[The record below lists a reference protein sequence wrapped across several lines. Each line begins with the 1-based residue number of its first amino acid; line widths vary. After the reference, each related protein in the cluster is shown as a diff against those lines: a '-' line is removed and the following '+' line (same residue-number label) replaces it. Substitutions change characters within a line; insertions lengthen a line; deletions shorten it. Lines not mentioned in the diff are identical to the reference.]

1 MNATDVFEPA
11 PAGTVLLGLVGA
23 GIGQSRSPAMHMA
36 ECAAQGLACDYR
48 RIDLDVLGAG
58 VDALPAL
65 LDRAQAAGYRGLNIT
80 YPAKQA
86 VIALLDELSDEARA
100 LGAVNTVVFEAGR
113 RFGHNTDCSGFAAG
127 FRMQL
132 PEVAM
137 GRVVQIGAG
146 GAGAAVAHASLQ
158 AGAGVLTVFDMD
170 PARAAGL
177 AAQLNAHFG
186 PGRAA
191 AGADL
196 PAAIAAAQGLVHAT
210 PMGMAK
216 HPGLPLDAALLRP
229 DLWVAEVV
237 YVPLETAL
245 LAAARALGAP
255 VADGGGMAVFQAA
268 DAFRHFTG
276 REPDAARMRAW
287 FVHGTQAQPQFTPT

>member
-1 MNATDVFEPA
+1 MKDPFLPVPT
-11 PAGTVLLGLVGA
+11 GTLLLGLIGA

-48 RIDLDVLGAG
+48 RIDLDVLGVGVEALAG
-58 VDALPAL
+58 L
-65 LDRAQAAGYRGLNIT
+65 LDRAEAAGYRGLNIT

-86 VIALLDELSDEARA
+86 VIGLLHALSPEAQA

-113 RFGHNTDCSGFAAG
+113 RTGHNTDASGFAAG

-132 PEVAM
+132 PAVPM

-146 GAGAAVAHASLQ
+146 GAGAAVAHATLQ

-170 PARAAGL
+170 AGRAAGL
-177 AAQLNAHFG
+177 ADNLNGHFG
-186 PGRAA
+186 PGRAE
-191 AGADL
+191 AGHDL
-196 PAAIAAAQGLVHAT
+196 AAAIGAAQGLVHAT

-216 HPGLPLDAALLRP
+216 HPGLPLPAALLRP

-287 FVHGTQAQPQFTPT
+287 FLEGTIR